1 MSKWVKLVLRHWA
14 SLGMVHSIMMVGSVC
29 GPFWMGLGFSSVC
42 LRLAWMYYGC
52 IIVGLVAPICVVCLP
67 CWKHV
72 GAEIPDLRLGM
83 LEWGTGKWSGYLCT
97 STSDLNESSAN
108 T

>member
-1 MSKWVKLVLRHWA
+1 
-14 SLGMVHSIMMVGSVC
+14 
-29 GPFWMGLGFSSVC
+29 MGV
-42 LRLAWMYYGC
+42 
-52 IIVGLVAPICVVCLP
+52 
-67 CWKHV
+67 
-72 GAEIPDLRLGM
+72 EIPDLRLGM